1 MCAASMLGAGQAAY
15 GEQSTEMFGD
25 FTAYYIHQ
33 DNAYF
38 TDQNKA
44 SFVEPIVRVG
54 ARAQA
59 SEHISLTM
67 RGVATA
73 VSGNSINL
81 TSVDDETEA
90 TVDLWNVEFGNF
102 LNERMSLTLGQR

>member
-1 MCAASMLGAGQAAY
+1 MRNLAFVMCAASMLGAGQAAY

-67 RGVATA
+67 RLFGRL
-73 VSGNSINL
+73 GYLNSQHKDIL
-81 TSVDDETEA
+81 RFVGYI
-90 TVDLWNVEFGNF
+90 L
-102 LNERMSLTLGQR
+102 SLDV